1 MWTNSKRVKDEL
13 DDETLNRFGGELL
26 RAFEAGEAEI
36 SNAAESPFLYRRIR
50 VRIEAEERRLA
61 RQRGAWLS
69 MLAGV
74 KHAIPVMAACAVI
87 AVASLMLTTS
97 QQWPAAGVGDEE
109 PTLMKDVFS
118 FSQDE
123 LISRRPGLHAGEK
136 CRRNEMNSQGRV
148 KLQVWLLI

>member
-1 MWTNSKRVKDEL
+1 MWTNGKRGKDEL

-36 SNAAESPFLYRRIR
+36 SNAAASPFLYRRIR

-69 MLAGV
+69 LLAGV
-74 KHAIPVMAACAVI
+74 KHAIPALLAFAVV
-87 AVASLMLTTS
+87 AVASLMLTPS
-97 QQWPAAGVGDEE
+97 QQAPTAGAGNEDP
-109 PTLMKDVFS
+109 PTLMLDVFS

-123 LISRRPGLHAGEK
+123 LIASAAGVEAGQPGSGGGTK
-136 CRRNEMNSQGRV
+136 
-148 KLQVWLLI
+148 